1 MSYLKRTGTA
11 INDIAWDETE
21 LATKAE
27 FNDLNTKVENIS
39 GGTTNLPYLR
49 LDGTSKM
56 VGDIELNS
64 HHLHGLQLPQT
75 NYDATPKLYVDNA
88 VADLLPLAGGTMT
101 GKINMS
107 NNRITN
113 VPTPTEIGDAVPK
126 KYVDDAITG
135 ITPTESY
142 LPVSGG
148 TLEGN
153 LNMGNHQ
160 ITNVDTL
167 TATNIIVKGTAEASA
182 SIKVTGDASRSE
194 IDLNDASD
202 NPVVV
207 KGVDTPADNNDG
219 ANKAYVDAVNS
230 RVTVVNGELTGVK
243 NSLTNIENGNTVL
256 PYLPISGGTLT
267 GNLTLNGEPVANND
281 ASTKKYVDDNV
292 NEATELTV
300 TPSEGVTIE
309 SYACIKHHKLLFFN
323 VVFRIA
329 GDLVLGEKQI
339 NLFKIE
345 NVTVKPMKFTMFST
359 GRGVDNTGTFVSNT
373 VFEMTCDIFKNGQI
387 LLNGFYAGGSSQ
399 IYKEP
404 AGTNYVLNQMFAILE

>member
-39 GGTTNLPYLR
+39 EGATQLPY
-49 LDGTSKM
+49 
-56 VGDIELNS
+56 
-64 HHLHGLQLPQT
+64 
-75 NYDATPKLYVDNA
+75 
-88 VADLLPLAGGTMT
+88 LPLAGGTMEGSISMNSKKLT
-101 GKINMS
+101 GLLDPIDPSDAATKNYISKNFLTPSYANENYLKLAGGTMSGNINMGAKG
-107 NNRITN
+107 ITN
-113 VPTPTEIGDAVPK
+113 IASPVNPNDVVNK

-207 KGVDTPADNNDG
+207 KGVDTPADSNDA
-219 ANKAYVDAVNS
+219 ANKAYVDAVDAKL
-230 RVTVVNGELTGVK
+230 TVVNGELTGVK
-243 NSLTNIENGNTVL
+243 NSVTNIENGSIEL
-256 PYLPISGGTLT
+256 PYLPIAGGTMT
-267 GNLTLNGEPVANND
+267 GALTLSGAPTAD
-281 ASTKKYVDDNV
+281 LQAATKAYVD
-292 NEATELTV
+292 LLKW
-300 TPSEGVTIE
+300 IE
-309 SYACIKHHKLLFFN
+309 NYKAMIK
-323 VVFRIA
+323 VIA
-329 GDLVLGEKQI
+329 GE
-339 NLFKIE
+339 
-345 NVTVKPMKFTMFST
+345 
-359 GRGVDNTGTFVSNT
+359 
-373 VFEMTCDIFKNGQI
+373 
-387 LLNGFYAGGSSQ
+387 
-399 IYKEP
+399 
-404 AGTNYVLNQMFAILE
+404 

>member
-1 MSYLKRTGTA
+1 MSYFKRTGTG
-11 INDIAWDETE
+11 INDASWDETE

-56 VGDIELNS
+56 EGDIFLNK
-64 HHLHGLQLPQT
+64 HRLREVMTPQA
-75 NYDATPKLYVDNA
+75 NYDATPKIYVDNA
-88 VADLLPLAGGTMT
+88 VADLLPLAGGTMS
-101 GKINMS
+101 GNINMGAKG
-107 NNRITN
+107 ITN
-113 VPTPTEIGDAVPK
+113 IASPVNPNDVVNK

-207 KGVDTPADNNDG
+207 KGVDTPADSNDA
-219 ANKAYVDAVNS
+219 ANKAYVDAVDAKL
-230 RVTVVNGELTGVK
+230 TVVNGELTGVK
-243 NSLTNIENGNTVL
+243 NSVTNIENGSIEL
-256 PYLPISGGTLT
+256 PYLPIAGGTMT
-267 GNLTLNGEPVANND
+267 GALTLSGAPTAD
-281 ASTKKYVDDNV
+281 LQAATKAYVD
-292 NEATELTV
+292 LLKW
-300 TPSEGVTIE
+300 IE
-309 SYACIKHHKLLFFN
+309 NYKAMIK
-323 VVFRIA
+323 VIA
-329 GDLVLGEKQI
+329 GE
-339 NLFKIE
+339 
-345 NVTVKPMKFTMFST
+345 
-359 GRGVDNTGTFVSNT
+359 
-373 VFEMTCDIFKNGQI
+373 
-387 LLNGFYAGGSSQ
+387 
-399 IYKEP
+399 
-404 AGTNYVLNQMFAILE
+404 

>member
-56 VGDIELNS
+56 EGDIFLNK
-64 HHLHGLQLPQT
+64 HRLCEVMLPQA

-207 KGVDTPADNNDG
+207 KGVDTPADSNDA
-219 ANKAYVDAVNS
+219 ANKAYVDAVDAKL
-230 RVTVVNGELTGVK
+230 TVVNGELTGVK
-243 NSLTNIENGNTVL
+243 NSVTNIENGSIEL
-256 PYLPISGGTLT
+256 PYLPIAGGTMT
-267 GNLTLNGEPVANND
+267 GALTLSGAPTAD
-281 ASTKKYVDDNV
+281 LQAATKAYVD
-292 NEATELTV
+292 LLKW
-300 TPSEGVTIE
+300 IE
-309 SYACIKHHKLLFFN
+309 NYKAMIK
-323 VVFRIA
+323 VIA
-329 GDLVLGEKQI
+329 GE
-339 NLFKIE
+339 
-345 NVTVKPMKFTMFST
+345 
-359 GRGVDNTGTFVSNT
+359 
-373 VFEMTCDIFKNGQI
+373 
-387 LLNGFYAGGSSQ
+387 
-399 IYKEP
+399 
-404 AGTNYVLNQMFAILE
+404 

>member
-1 MSYLKRTGTA
+1 MSYFKRTGTG
-11 INDIAWDETE
+11 INDASWDETE

-56 VGDIELNS
+56 EGDIFLNKRR
-64 HHLHGLQLPQT
+64 LREVRIPQA
-75 NYDATPKLYVDNA
+75 NYDATPKIYVDNV
-88 VADLLPLAGGTMT
+88 VADLLPLAGGTMS
-101 GKINMS
+101 GNINMGAKG
-107 NNRITN
+107 ITN
-113 VPTPTEIGDAVPK
+113 IASPVNPNDVVNK
-126 KYVDDAITG
+126 KYVDDSITG

-207 KGVDTPADNNDG
+207 KGVDTPADSNDA
-219 ANKAYVDAVNS
+219 ANKAYVDAVDAKL
-230 RVTVVNGELTGVK
+230 TVVNGELTGVK
-243 NSLTNIENGNTVL
+243 NSVTNIENGSIEL
-256 PYLPISGGTLT
+256 PYLPIAGGTMT
-267 GNLTLNGEPVANND
+267 GALTLSGAPTAD
-281 ASTKKYVDDNV
+281 LQAATKAYVD
-292 NEATELTV
+292 LLKW
-300 TPSEGVTIE
+300 IE
-309 SYACIKHHKLLFFN
+309 NYKAMIK
-323 VVFRIA
+323 VIA
-329 GDLVLGEKQI
+329 GE
-339 NLFKIE
+339 
-345 NVTVKPMKFTMFST
+345 
-359 GRGVDNTGTFVSNT
+359 
-373 VFEMTCDIFKNGQI
+373 
-387 LLNGFYAGGSSQ
+387 
-399 IYKEP
+399 
-404 AGTNYVLNQMFAILE
+404 

>member
-1 MSYLKRTGTA
+1 MSYFKRTGTG
-11 INDIAWDETE
+11 INDVSWDETE
-21 LATKAE
+21 LATKDE

-56 VGDIELNS
+56 IGDIELNS
-64 HHLHGLQLPQT
+64 HRLHGLQLPQT
-75 NYDATPKLYVDNA
+75 NYDAAPKLYVDN
-88 VADLLPLAGGTMT
+88 VVDDLLPLAGGTMS
-101 GKINMS
+101 GNINMGAKG
-107 NNRITN
+107 ITN
-113 VPTPTEIGDAVPK
+113 IASPVNPNDVVNK

-207 KGVDTPADNNDG
+207 KGVDTPADSNDA
-219 ANKAYVDAVNS
+219 ANKAYVDAVDAKL
-230 RVTVVNGELTGVK
+230 TVVNGELTGVK
-243 NSLTNIENGNTVL
+243 NSVTNIENGSIEL
-256 PYLPISGGTLT
+256 PYLPIAGGTMT
-267 GNLTLNGEPVANND
+267 GALTLSGAPTAD
-281 ASTKKYVDDNV
+281 LQAATKAYVD
-292 NEATELTV
+292 LLKW
-300 TPSEGVTIE
+300 IE
-309 SYACIKHHKLLFFN
+309 NYKAMIK
-323 VVFRIA
+323 VIA
-329 GDLVLGEKQI
+329 GE
-339 NLFKIE
+339 
-345 NVTVKPMKFTMFST
+345 
-359 GRGVDNTGTFVSNT
+359 
-373 VFEMTCDIFKNGQI
+373 
-387 LLNGFYAGGSSQ
+387 
-399 IYKEP
+399 
-404 AGTNYVLNQMFAILE
+404 

>member
-1 MSYLKRTGTA
+1 MSYLKRTGTG
-11 INDIAWDETE
+11 INDVSWDETE

-75 NYDATPKLYVDNA
+75 NYDATPKIYVDNA
-88 VADLLPLAGGTMT
+88 VADLLPLAGGTMS
-101 GKINMS
+101 GNINMGAKG
-107 NNRITN
+107 ITN
-113 VPTPTEIGDAVPK
+113 IASPVNPNDVVNK

-207 KGVDTPADNNDG
+207 KGVDTPADSNDA
-219 ANKAYVDAVNS
+219 ANKAYVDAVDAKL
-230 RVTVVNGELTGVK
+230 TVVNGELTGVK
-243 NSLTNIENGNTVL
+243 NSVTNIENGSIEL
-256 PYLPISGGTLT
+256 PYLPIAGGTMT
-267 GNLTLNGEPVANND
+267 GALTLSGAPTAD
-281 ASTKKYVDDNV
+281 LQAATKAYVD
-292 NEATELTV
+292 LLKW
-300 TPSEGVTIE
+300 IE
-309 SYACIKHHKLLFFN
+309 NYKAMIKI
-323 VVFRIA
+323 IA
-329 GDLVLGEKQI
+329 GE
-339 NLFKIE
+339 
-345 NVTVKPMKFTMFST
+345 
-359 GRGVDNTGTFVSNT
+359 
-373 VFEMTCDIFKNGQI
+373 
-387 LLNGFYAGGSSQ
+387 
-399 IYKEP
+399 
-404 AGTNYVLNQMFAILE
+404 